1 ETFRK
6 MRAPILS
13 KTGRWLGA
21 SALAI
26 MIGLGGG
33 SAFLAATTPMVSAQ
47 VQQAAQIDV
56 PAVTPQAGFADL
68 VDAVQPAVV
77 SIVVESDEARPSR
90 MRGSNGREFNF
101 QFPDLPDDHP
111 FKDFFDQFRQFG
123 DGNGQGNQGQGNQD
137 PRQGQPAPRGPQQH
151 MMAAG
156 SGFVISEDGYI
167 VTNNHVVQDAT
178 KVTVNF
184 QDGTERTA
192 TVIGTD
198 ERTDLAVV
206 KVDAT
211 EKLPFVKLSDT
222 DVRVGEWVVAVGNPF
237 GLGGTVTAGIVSARG
252 RDIAGSAY
260 GDFLQIDAA
269 VNTGNSGGPAFN
281 LNGDVVG
288 VNTAIFSPNGGNV
301 GIAFAI
307 PSNIVKQVT
316 TQLIA
321 HGSVTRGFLGVGIQD
336 VNRDLADSVGL
347 KDAKGA
353 LVTEPSAGGPAE
365 KAGVKS
371 GDVIVNVDGKAIQD
385 ALDLSRTIASKDPG
399 TPVTLGVWRDGKE
412 QSMQVTLD
420 TLKDT
425 QQAAVEQPAQPE
437 TPAAPTPSS
446 VGITLVPN
454 SAGEGLLIQD
464 IDGASVAA
472 EKGLQVGDAILE
484 VDNQKVATADEFEKA
499 ISAVKD
505 SGRGTALIKAQRDG
519 NSRFI
524 GLPLTATN

>member
-1 ETFRK
+1 

-13 KTGRWLGA
+13 NTRKWIGA

-26 MIGLGGG
+26 IVGLGGG
-33 SAFLAATTPMVSAQ
+33 TAFLAATTPMASAQ
-47 VQQAAQIDV
+47 VQQAAQIEV

-77 SIVVESDEARPSR
+77 SIVVESNETAPSR
-90 MRGSNGREFNF
+90 ARGPNGQEFNF

-123 DGNGQGNQGQGNQD
+123 DNGGPGAPGGQGGQGGNARPNMP
-137 PRQGQPAPRGPQQH
+137 PRH
-151 MMAAG
+151 LMAAG

-178 KVTVNF
+178 KVTVTF
-184 QDGTERTA
+184 QDGTERSA
-192 TVIGTD
+192 KVVGTD

-206 KVDAT
+206 KVEADQ
-211 EKLPFVKLSDT
+211 KLPFVKLSDT
-222 DVRVGEWVVAVGNPF
+222 DVRVGDWVVAVGNPF

-307 PSNIVKQVT
+307 PSNVVKQVT
-316 TQLIA
+316 TQLIEN
-321 HGSVTRGFLGVGIQD
+321 GSVTRGFLGVGIQD
-336 VNRDLADSVGL
+336 VSRDIADSVGL
-347 KDAKGA
+347 KSPRGA
-353 LVTEPSAGGPAE
+353 LVTEPSAGGPAD
-365 KAGVKS
+365 KAGIKS
-371 GDVIVNVDGKAIQD
+371 GDVIVKVDGDDIQD

-399 TPVTLGVWRDGKE
+399 TAVTIDLWRGGKE
-412 QSMQVTLD
+412 ESVQVTLD
-420 TLKDT
+420 TLNDT
-425 QQAAVEQPAQPE
+425 KVAAVEQPAQPE

-446 VGITLVPN
+446 VGITVVPN
-454 SAGEGLLIQD
+454 SGGEGLLIQD
-464 IDGASVAA
+464 IDAASIAA
-472 EKGLQVGDAILE
+472 EKGFQVGDAILE

-499 ISAVKD
+499 ITGVKD

-524 GLPLTATN
+524 GLPLTEAN